1 MDDRFHLFLN
11 RETTGVYMSTGFVS
25 FVLSMSVCHNLTIY
39 GMPNENQCRYLRKL
53 RLRVQRFSVCWIWGL
68 ASGSRYKLLIMNSW
82 CLIMSTCTGKWTR
95 VAWSATPL
103 PLCGHGMSHILQG
116 SSSRHNL
123 IYMYI
128 YVNAQMWT
136 PLLKLFILFVT
147 DNISKGLSKRSKC
160 LTTIGSPMVLKSAHT
175 TWGKFMF
182 LLNCCSSSESF
193 LVKHTACPV

>member
-39 GMPNENQCRYLRKL
+39 GMPDENQCRYLREL

-103 PLCGHGMSHILQG
+103 PSCGHGMSHILQG

-128 YVNAQMWT
+128 YGRVFAIWESFTNLIQ
-136 PLLKLFILFVT
+136 LKLCSQRQNDDLNSPLPIMTIMWYDSSL
-147 DNISKGLSKRSKC
+147 LSTSR
-160 LTTIGSPMVLKSAHT
+160 IALKS
-175 TWGKFMF
+175 W
-182 LLNCCSSSESF
+182 LC
-193 LVKHTACPV
+193 